1 MSCDLVRGRDDL
13 QCKDNLS
20 GVSHAYL
27 MNFIEDGFTIANG
40 AVTAIDVGITEAF
53 KFELRNDT
61 NVFTETKSE
70 SGRETGVTLF
80 EQSLVLALKKID
92 KDLADTVKLIA
103 KGRFYAVVR
112 DRNGN
117 WRLAGLTEGLDSTI
131 EGTTGAARTD
141 FSGYTI
147 TATNMEADPAPFLDS
162 ATITALEALV
172 VSNTPSV

>member
-1 MSCDLVRGRDDL
+1 MACDLVRGRADL
-13 QCKDNLS
+13 ACKDNIS

-27 MNFIEDGFTIANG
+27 LNYEEDIFTIAAG
-40 AVTAIDVGITEAF
+40 EVTAIATTIPAQVAY

-80 EQSLVLALKKID
+80 EQSLVMALKKID
-92 KDLADTVKLIA
+92 KDTADTVKLMA
-103 KGRFYAVVR
+103 RSRFYAVVR

-117 WRLAGLTEGLDSTI
+117 WRLAGVTEGLDATV

-141 FSGYTI
+141 FSGFTI
-147 TATNMEADPAPFLDS
+147 TATNMEQDPAPFLDA
-162 ATITALEALV
+162 ATITALEDIAII
-172 VSNTPSV
+172 TAA